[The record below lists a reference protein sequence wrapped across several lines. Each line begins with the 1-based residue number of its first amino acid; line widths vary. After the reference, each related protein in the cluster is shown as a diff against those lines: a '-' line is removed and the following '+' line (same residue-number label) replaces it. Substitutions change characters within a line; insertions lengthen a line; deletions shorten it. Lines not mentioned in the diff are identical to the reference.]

1 MSVTLPV
8 WPEGSPLALA
18 CETHRLT
25 LAFCPAPGP
34 RTEQSSAVR
43 AAASVLLTR
52 AGLNA
57 PVIGRQPDG
66 QPLWPAGWVGSLTHS
81 RTLGAAALAPA
92 AALRSLGLD
101 LEDPT
106 RLKPALWPHVLTP
119 AELATATPDRAAATF
134 SAKEAIYK
142 ALAPLTPEVPGFH
155 DVDVIWSADGGFR
168 AQPAAGRTTTPL
180 LVQLRGLALPH
191 ADHVLALCWLPH

>member
-1 MSVTLPV
+1 MSVMMPV

-18 CETHRLT
+18 CLKHCLT

-34 RTEQSSAVR
+34 RAEQSIAVR
-43 AAASVLLTR
+43 AAASALLTR
-52 AGLNA
+52 AGLPA
-57 PVIGRQPDG
+57 PVIGRQADG
-66 QPLWPAGWVGSLTHS
+66 QPLWPPGWVGSLTHS

-92 AALRSLGLD
+92 SALRSLGID

-119 AELATATPDRAAATF
+119 AELATATPERAAATF

-142 ALAPLTPEVPGFH
+142 ALAPLSTEVPGFH
-155 DVDVIWSADGGFR
+155 DVDVIWSDTGEFR
-168 AQPAAGRTTTPL
+168 VQPAAGRTPTSL